1 MDEDRLGG
9 ADLAGV
15 GVISVG
21 DLLGTGARAIGA
33 NFANFTIVAV
43 VVMSPAMLANI
54 GFNEWM
60 QGEMGA
66 LQDDPLGAYSSGM
79 AGMSALFSIGVLLLQ
94 GAANF
99 LAQAMLMYGTVEFI
113 AGRSASI
120 GDSFSKGLS
129 HAPVVLAIAFLNTLA
144 IGLGTLLCIIP
155 GIIVACTLYAAVPAA
170 VVERLG
176 PIEAMKRSADLTQG
190 HRMTIFMTLLVI
202 GLISFAFTCTFGM
215 VLGGGMLASGD
226 IGDPESF
233 QTMSPG
239 VRVANYAFT
248 WTIQIGQLIV
258 QAAVAAVFYAR
269 IRGIRDDVDAD
280 AIADVFA

>member
-1 MDEDRLGG
+1 MDEDRVGG
-9 ADLAGV
+9 ADLAGL
-15 GVISVG
+15 GVITVG
-21 DLLGTGARAIGA
+21 DLLSTGARAIGA
-33 NFANFTIVAV
+33 NFASFAVVAV
-43 VVMSPAMLANI
+43 IVMSPAMVANI
-54 GFNEWM
+54 GVNELI
-60 QGEMGA
+60 QG
-66 LQDDPLGAYSSGM
+66 DPYGAYSSGL

-99 LAQAMLMYGTVEFI
+99 LAQAMLMYATVEFM
-113 AGRSASI
+113 AGRKASV
-120 GDSFSKGLS
+120 GDAFGKGLS

-155 GIIVACTLYAAVPAA
+155 GIIVACTLYAAVPSA

-226 IGDPESF
+226 IGDPGSL
-233 QTMSPG
+233 QNMSLG

-248 WTIQIGQLIV
+248 YAIQIGQLIV